1 MDVVLVHGAWH
12 GAWVWD
18 AVVAELER
26 GGVSVEAVELP
37 FTGFPDDARTAR
49 AAIERAGRG
58 TVVCGH
64 SYGGFVVSAA
74 ARGLPVGH
82 LVYLCA
88 FMADESEDVMPL
100 WFSRHV
106 PLHDA
111 MLHAQGRTSIDA
123 SRAHECFYEDCDPGT
138 SAELVSRLRTMPG
151 PGAPPVDRS
160 DPAWREVPSMYVVC
174 TRDKAIHPEVQRAMA
189 RHAGQVLEW
198 DSDHSPF
205 ASDPMRV
212 AALLADTV
220 RSARSRAVDD

>member
-12 GAWVWD
+12 GAWAWD
-18 AVVAELER
+18 AVVTELER
-26 GGVSVEAVELP
+26 AGVSVEAVELP
-37 FTGFPDDARTAR
+37 FTGFLDDATTAR

-58 TVVCGH
+58 TVVCAH

-88 FMADESEDVMPL
+88 FMADMGEDVMPL

-111 MLHAQGRTSIDA
+111 MVNADGRSSIDA
-123 SRAHECFYEDCDPGT
+123 SRAYECFYEDCDRETAVG
-138 SAELVSRLRTMPG
+138 LVSRLRTMPG
-151 PGAPPVDRS
+151 RSGPPVERS
-160 DPAWREVPSMYVVC
+160 DPAWRQVPSTYVMC
-174 TRDKAIHPEVQRAMA
+174 SRDKAIHPEVQRSMA
-189 RHAGQVLEW
+189 RHAGRVLNW

-205 ASDPMRV
+205 ASDPIKV
-212 AALLADTV
+212 AALLTDTV

>member
-1 MDVVLVHGAWH
+1 MDVVLVHGGWH

-26 GGVSVEAVELP
+26 RGVSVEAVELP
-37 FTGFPDDARTAR
+37 FTGFPDDETTAR

-58 TVVCGH
+58 AVVCAH

-82 LVYLCA
+82 LVYLSA
-88 FMADESEDVMPL
+88 FMADEGEDVMPL

-111 MLHAQGRTSIDA
+111 MVDAEGRSSIDA
-123 SRAHECFYEDCDPGT
+123 SRAYECFYEDCDRT
-138 SAELVSRLRTMPG
+138 TAVELVSRLRSMRG
-151 PGAPPVDRS
+151 RPPVERS
-160 DPAWREVPSMYVVC
+160 EPAWRQIPSTYVVC
-174 TRDKAIHPEVQRAMA
+174 SRDKAIHPDVQRTMA
-189 RHAGQVLEW
+189 RHAGRVIEW

-205 ASDPMRV
+205 ASDPLRV
-212 AALLADTV
+212 ATLLTDTV
-220 RSARSRAVDD
+220 RSTRLRAEDD